1 MNKLKQFRDYCKFY
15 QKWMEQETNL
25 SKLGIILEDPF
36 LEPVDGLLSLIP
48 ELLFTET
55 GVELFWDLM
64 GNVKD
69 FTDEIID
76 QLWDNLQEYQL

>member
-1 MNKLKQFRDYCKFY
+1 MNKLKQFRDYCNFY
-15 QKWMEQETNL
+15 QKWTEQETNL
-25 SKLGIILEDPF
+25 SKLGITLEDPF
-36 LEPVDGLLSLIP
+36 LEPVDRLLSLIP

-76 QLWDNLQEYQL
+76 QLWDNLQEHQL